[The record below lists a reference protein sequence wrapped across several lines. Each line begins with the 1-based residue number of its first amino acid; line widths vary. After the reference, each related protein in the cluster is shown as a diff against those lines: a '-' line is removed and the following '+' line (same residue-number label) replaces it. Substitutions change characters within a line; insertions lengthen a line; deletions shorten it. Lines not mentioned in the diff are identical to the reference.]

1 MKFIPHEYQNYAIRF
16 AEEHREALL
25 LLDMGL
31 GPEQDRY
38 IAAGHHG
45 SDVRPI

>member
-16 AEEHREALL
+16 AEEHSEALL

-31 GPEQDRY
+31 GPEGQDRH

-45 SDVRPI
+45 PDV